1 MFSKDVSCS
10 RNGTNTVI
18 TQYRFMG
25 ILLYE
30 KTVDMWIAQHI
41 HHMS

>member
-1 MFSKDVSCS
+1 MISKTVFCS
-10 RNGTNTVI
+10 KNGTNTVI

-30 KTVDMWIAQHI
+30 KTVSLWLAQNVPHL
-41 HHMS
+41 S